1 MQSND
6 NHPSEVAMD
15 DYPHFDYVLHN
26 TGSHDD
32 LRRQVRE
39 LLGRL

>member
-26 TGSHDD
+26 TGTRAD
-32 LRRQVRE
+32 LTQQVRA
-39 LLGRL
+39 LLKRL